1 MVSSSYTSTV
11 CTIHHIMSVF
21 TNCLSLQ
28 FYLTSRVQSF
38 EKIQRTS
45 HRIYDSFLIHLKHML
60 KYIFIVL
67 QRHKTPLNNYYPF
80 RFSSLLII
88 LFSVH
93 YNQKPSLCQLSLVS
107 QELVIIPALK
117 LCHECQN
124 VLALR
129 RHQFARSS

>member
-1 MVSSSYTSTV
+1 
-11 CTIHHIMSVF
+11 MSVF
-21 TNCLSLQ
+21 TLCSFIQLLVVVP
-28 FYLTSRVQSF
+28 TSSVQYF
-38 EKIQRTS
+38 LPPEKIRRTS
-45 HRIYDSFLIHLKHML
+45 HSIYDSFLIHLIHML
-60 KYIFIVL
+60 YIFIVL
-67 QRHKTPLNNYYPF
+67 QRHKTPLNSYPF
-80 RFSSLLII
+80 RFSSFLII

-117 LCHECQN
+117 LCRECQN